1 MKKENFVRIFKRFSL
16 SLILFFSFSLL
27 FSQSPIN
34 LRNIRIALWAELD
47 AYPELYE
54 KNEDILAH
62 TKKRIRKLSVFL
74 MEGMVYG
81 WNFVYTPSDKMRGVE
96 EFLEVTPIKSFDE
109 ADLSKL
115 NYTDQFSED
124 DRVTVWCDYQRS
136 EHQIQEYKLWSSI
149 QNPLI
154 QGRGFGKIKDG
165 FDGIETAAK
174 NALKEAVRARYRAEI
189 KNKPKEISGSVLIR
203 QPPLVGITEG
213 QYAIFLDF
221 FLERD
226 RIIQYTTY

>member
-1 MKKENFVRIFKRFSL
+1 MKAFRIIPLLKKITL
-16 SLILFFSFSLL
+16 CTALFFSSALL

-54 KNEDILAH
+54 KNDDMLAY
-62 TKKRIRKLSVFL
+62 TKKRIRDLSYFL

-96 EFLEVTPIKSFDE
+96 EYLEITPIKPFNDG
-109 ADLSKL
+109 DKSKL
-115 NYTDQFSED
+115 QYSDQYFEE
-124 DRVTVWCDYQRS
+124 DRVTVWCDYERTDY
-136 EHQIQEYKLWSSI
+136 QIQEYKLWSSI

-203 QPPLVGITEG
+203 QPPVIGITEG

-226 RIIQYTTY
+226 RIVKYTTY

>member
-1 MKKENFVRIFKRFSL
+1 MKRKTFFQIIKKITVRL
-16 SLILFFSFSLL
+16 LLFFSFPAL
-27 FSQSPIN
+27 FSQSPVN

-54 KNEDILAH
+54 KNDDMLAH
-62 TKKRIRKLSVFL
+62 TKKRIRELSVFL

-96 EFLEVTPIKSFDE
+96 EYLEVTPVKSFSQ
-109 ADLSKL
+109 ADISKL
-115 NYTDQFSED
+115 KYSDQYFED
-124 DRVTVWCDYQRS
+124 DKVTVWCDYQRS

-149 QNPLI
+149 QNPII

-165 FDGIETAAK
+165 FDGIENAAK

-203 QPPLVGITEG
+203 QPPLVGIREG

-226 RIIQYTTY
+226 RIIKYTTY